1 MFYPGRPDA
10 SHTYVGEQEGE
21 GYNVNVP
28 WNGASM
34 GDAEQGIGIEEIR

>member
-10 SHTYVGEQEGE
+10 NHTYVGEQEGE